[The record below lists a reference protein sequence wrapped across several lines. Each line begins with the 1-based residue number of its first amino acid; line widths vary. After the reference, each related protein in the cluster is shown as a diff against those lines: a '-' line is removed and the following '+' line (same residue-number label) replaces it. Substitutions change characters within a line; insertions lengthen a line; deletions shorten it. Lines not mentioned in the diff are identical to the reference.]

1 MSTPD
6 STQAD
11 SERLIQALSLDW
23 FSAFADNIEN
33 ADVDALL
40 LLFLSDG
47 WFRDLLTFTWDLRT
61 LRGQDE
67 IKPYLAEGLRKR
79 NISNVQMDKRDG
91 MQPKTYVLADGRYVI
106 EFGFVFETSTALG
119 RGFIRLVSEDEEKS
133 IWKALTVMMMIDDW
147 KGYEELAYGCGI
159 YNDHN
164 LSWEEIQKQ
173 RRLEIESDPQVLIG
187 KVSDT
192 SVRHSQS

>member
-23 FSAFADNIEN
+23 FSVFADNIEK

-61 LRGQDE
+61 LRGQDK
-67 IKPYLAEGLRKR
+67 IKPYLVEGLRKR
-79 NISNVQMDKRDG
+79 GISNVQMDKRDG

-106 EFGFVFETSTALG
+106 EFGFMFETSTALG
-119 RGFIRLVSEDEEKS
+119 RGFVRLVAEDEEKS

-147 KGYEELAYGCGI
+147 KGYEELAYGCGM
-159 YNDHN
+159 YDDHN
-164 LSWEEIQKQ
+164 LPWEEMQKQ
-173 RRLEIESDPQVLIG
+173 RRLEIERNPQVVIG
-187 KVSDT
+187 KEGS
-192 SVRHSQS
+192 